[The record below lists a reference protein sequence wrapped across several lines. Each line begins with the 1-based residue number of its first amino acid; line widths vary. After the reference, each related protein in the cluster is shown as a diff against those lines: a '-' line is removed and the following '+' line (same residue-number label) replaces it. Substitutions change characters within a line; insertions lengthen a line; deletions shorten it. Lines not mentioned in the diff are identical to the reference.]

1 MNIFS
6 EIFVSHVCCILQ
18 FTPFVLNLS
27 GWTFS
32 IQISRSHFNF
42 EAWHSYDDNPSSQI
56 KGMFWGKCKQTADI
70 FSFHEFFGLEY
81 FFPFSYKKGTVE
93 SPWASVPLGFQPLGG
108 PFGFQVMVQ
117 NQSIL
122 FFFALQSK
130 TYIFIPKIFCSG
142 LQKWKISA
150 MSNILWLFF
159 GASLLEK
166 RYIKCVECLLGKH
179 CGFCI
184 CTFFWNLLK
193 TMRCF

>member
-1 MNIFS
+1 MFFFLTCIFVIIFFCKMNIFS

-18 FTPFVLNLS
+18 FTSFVLNLS

-70 FSFHEFFGLEY
+70 FSFHEFFGLDY

-122 FFFALQSK
+122 
-130 TYIFIPKIFCSG
+130 
-142 LQKWKISA
+142 
-150 MSNILWLFF
+150 LFF
-159 GASLLEK
+159 SPYNQWPIFLYLKYFAVAYKNEK
-166 RYIKCVECLLGKH
+166 LVQWVI
-179 CGFCI
+179 I
-184 CTFFWNLLK
+184 CESFSEPL
-193 TMRCF
+193 C

>member
-1 MNIFS
+1 M
-6 EIFVSHVCCILQ
+6 LY

-70 FSFHEFFGLEY
+70 FSFHEFFGLDY

-122 FFFALQSK
+122 FFFSP
-130 TYIFIPKIFCSG
+130 IFLYLKYFAVAYKNEKLVQWVIFCDSFSEP
-142 LQKWKISA
+142 L
-150 MSNILWLFF
+150 
-159 GASLLEK
+159 
-166 RYIKCVECLLGKH
+166 C
-179 CGFCI
+179 
-184 CTFFWNLLK
+184 
-193 TMRCF
+193 

>member
-1 MNIFS
+1 MNIFP
-6 EIFVSHVCCILQ
+6 EIFVSHICYILQ
-18 FTPFVLNLS
+18 YTLCFKFCFP

-122 FFFALQSK
+122 FFFALQSM

-142 LQKWKISA
+142 LQKWKNST
-150 MSNILWLFF
+150 MSSN
-159 GASLLEK
+159 
-166 RYIKCVECLLGKH
+166 
-179 CGFCI
+179 
-184 CTFFWNLLK
+184 
-193 TMRCF
+193 M

>member
-1 MNIFS
+1 MNIFP
-6 EIFVSHVCCILQ
+6 EIFVSHICYILQ
-18 FTPFVLNLS
+18 YTLCFKFCFP

-122 FFFALQSK
+122 FFFAFNNQRP
-130 TYIFIPKIFCSG
+130 IF
-142 LQKWKISA
+142 
-150 MSNILWLFF
+150 
-159 GASLLEK
+159 
-166 RYIKCVECLLGKH
+166 Y
-179 CGFCI
+179 
-184 CTFFWNLLK
+184 T
-193 TMRCF
+193 